1 MLTVEIKVKIRDYD
15 DMIAKIYKIVHRT
28 YFIKSI
34 DKFYAANN
42 GKLMLREFEEFKYG
56 ALVSY
61 KRSDE
66 KGLQVCISYG
76 SLLCHKLV
84 LLGDILDTS
93 NGFIGIVKKKRQA
106 YYTDDAQINV
116 DNVDTLGDFVEIK
129 VVDKD
134 IKSAKKIVNDLMQN
148 LSITSNDL
156 ISKSYID
163 LILEEKNKAY
173 DQLKMF
179 KKLRTLETLEMPGTS
194 KMTKT
199 FNMLDTCEMIDKTD
213 TSKMSPKMNKEKE
226 IQVSSQLQMSKTP
239 KISETFKMPGTS
251 DMLDTCEMV
260 DISYTSEMSEM
271 HEMLNLINKEKKIQV
286 SSQLQMSKTPEIC
299 GTFKMPRTLKMTGTF
314 ATSGKPEKQ
323 ETSKSL
329 RHPLLNREV
338 KIKIPSQMPEK
349 PRTLRSFEMP
359 GTSKMTETSDTLET
373 LTSAM
378 SGTSEKH
385 LPKNMEKKT
394 QVSSQLQMSK
404 IPETSGTFKMPRTLK
419 MTGTS
424 ATSGEPEKQKIFKLL
439 RHLLLN
445 REVKIKIPSQM
456 PEKPRTL
463 RSFEMPGTSKM
474 TETSDTLE
482 TLTSAMSGT
491 SEKHLPKNMEK
502 KTQVSSQLQMSK
514 TSGTSMSETSGTF
527 KMPRT
532 LKMTGTSATSGKS
545 EKQETLKLLRNREVK
560 IKIPSQMPEKPRTL
574 RSFEMPGTSKMTET
588 SDTLETLTSAMSG
601 TSEKHLPKNMEKK
614 TQVSSQLQMSK
625 TSGTSMSE
633 TSGTFKMPRTLKMTG
648 TSATSG
654 KSEKQET
661 LKLLRNREVK
671 IKIPSQMPEKPRTLR
686 SFEMPGTSKMT
697 ETSDTLETLT
707 SAMSGTSEK
716 HLPK

>member
-213 TSKMSPKMNKEKE
+213 TSKMSPKM
-226 IQVSSQLQMSKTP
+226 
-239 KISETFKMPGTS
+239 
-251 DMLDTCEMV
+251 
-260 DISYTSEMSEM
+260 Y
-271 HEMLNLINKEKKIQV
+271 EMLNLINKEKKIQV